1 MKKNLLELEKK
12 LFDLKKYFDYDDNKY
27 KGIRDARNLFDLPI
41 DEDYYK
47 PIRTNSA
54 SNSNYIEHESI
65 GDKEKIITIEEYLDM
80 VRPYLSDITR
90 DHITQGQW
98 KIQSRMQSNFI
109 SSKDSDEIHIMD
121 IKSDN
126 IEIMMGSETDNY

>member
-27 KGIRDARNLFDLPI
+27 NGIRDARNLFDLPI